1 MKKNILIQIDTD
13 VQPSAFDRIVALDA
27 GADDVLS
34 YSGVRMEQIQGLV
47 HGAIFTRGTSDLA
60 HTAIFIS
67 GSDLGAGDFFFSE
80 VRKYMLP
87 QYGMQV
93 SVMLDSN
100 GANTTAAAAVRLAA
114 NHVDLANSTALILGG
129 TGPVGQRV
137 ARLLA
142 RCGTA
147 VRIGSRQKERAESVT
162 TVLKSLMPTAKV
174 SAVSTASAN
183 DGPAALVGVNVVI
196 AAGAAGVV
204 LLPKKIG
211 ASCATLRLAMDLNA
225 VPPAGIEGIEANDFA
240 VERDNVVCYGAIGIG
255 GPKMKIHKACIAQ
268 LFTRNDL
275 VLDAEQIH
283 EIAATA

>member
-100 GANTTAAAAVRLAA
+100 GANTTAAAA
-114 NHVDLANSTALILGG
+114 
-129 TGPVGQRV
+129 
-137 ARLLA
+137 
-142 RCGTA
+142 
-147 VRIGSRQKERAESVT
+147 
-162 TVLKSLMPTAKV
+162 
-174 SAVSTASAN
+174 
-183 DGPAALVGVNVVI
+183 
-196 AAGAAGVV
+196 
-204 LLPKKIG
+204 
-211 ASCATLRLAMDLNA
+211 
-225 VPPAGIEGIEANDFA
+225 
-240 VERDNVVCYGAIGIG
+240 
-255 GPKMKIHKACIAQ
+255 
-268 LFTRNDL
+268 
-275 VLDAEQIH
+275 
-283 EIAATA
+283 